1 VTSLLLADHRTAG
14 RGACSPGT
22 STDPRLDAWAPSS
35 RAPEPGA
42 AAVDRAPARQELA
55 GLFATQYAPLVRLAG
70 VLLDDPGHR
79 EEVVQEAFL
88 RMHDRIGTLR
98 DPACAAAYLRQTVVN
113 LSRSQ
118 LRRRLVAARAPV
130 QHQPDA
136 RSAEEVTLD
145 RLERS
150 DLHQALRRLPPR
162 QRQAVVLRHCAGLSE
177 AETAAAMGTSTGT
190 VKSSTSRGVAALR
203 EAMTQG

>member
-1 VTSLLLADHRTAG
+1 MLLADHRTAG
-14 RGACSPGT
+14 EGACSAGT
-22 STDPRLDAWAPSS
+22 SSDARPGAWAPSP
-35 RAPEPGA
+35 RASEPGA
-42 AAVDRAPARQELA
+42 AAVDRAAGRQELA
-55 GLFATQYAPLVRLAG
+55 VLFSTHYGQLLRLAG

-88 RMHDRIGTLR
+88 RVHDRIGTLR

-118 LRRRLVAARAPV
+118 LRRRLVASRLPV
-130 QHQPDA
+130 QHVPDA

-145 RLERS
+145 RLERT
-150 DLHQALRRLPPR
+150 DLHRALRLLPPR

-203 EAMTQG
+203 EAMAQG